1 MILPRGSGRLGWLP
15 EAPRRLALVEALTQ
29 DDQVAQFIAEMCSV
43 GSEAQTIAGEL
54 YSEYLEWC
62 RETGQTALVQRSFG
76 MRLTQL
82 GFTRRRR
89 GRGRHWWQGI
99 ALAASRR

>member
-1 MILPRGSGRLGWLP
+1 
-15 EAPRRLALVEALTQ
+15 Q
-29 DDQVAQFIAEMCSV
+29 D
-43 GSEAQTIAGEL
+43 
-54 YSEYLEWC
+54 WC

-99 ALAASRR
+99 ALANSRR